1 MIKIC
6 LNFFKRDKI
15 KFLLILSSLLLIPP
29 ILVRGV
35 KYYNVQYLR
44 NCTFSER
51 KCSSIDVGGAA
62 CRVLKSNSPESHLTR
77 YSADSGKTPFAV
89 SEEENQY
96 GNCNIPLPPFQG
108 GFPDSNQ
115 IEDYLH
121 KGYYLHKHYDK
132 NETWYWYTDQ
142 YKPGRK
148 MFSAWGAC
156 CRTPDPDSGCVDINN
171 GNSKI
176 CRHFE
181 RARVLSQSY
190 IGKKCWCRILTY
202 VYKYGCSGCSSSNRV
217 YLDTWKS
224 TVRVEKFVIAFD
236 GDVDSFSDS
245 SLTGCRYF
253 EKQVQGRFASY
264 DGTRPSQDPACTY
277 TKIHNAPD
285 GDWPACNTGGCE
297 PKCNYHSSGPS
308 LTIGQKKPGDW
319 GPYKIWRGNLKIDTS
334 SIPSNAQITYAYLY
348 FNVKEDKSTT
358 DFNIVVQKLDQQ
370 GTGCFSDTLKC
381 YDKKHFSGN
390 YGQISTNGLYP
401 YDYDYIGNKIQLNP
415 AIINKGGTTY
425 IGLRS
430 SRDINSIAPTGNEYI
445 TLTDVWLVVYY
456 KIPLDVHASGFIITH
471 NNDPIAFIDAS
482 GNMYIEGSLH
492 TGNGGNGNF
501 QIKHSGLVVAS
512 IDTSGNLYLKGNL
525 FQSSSPG
532 SSGFIIKHSGST
544 KAQIDTSGNLKLAGS
559 FYSDYN
565 IIW

>member
-29 ILVRGV
+29 VLVRGV

-44 NCTFSER
+44 NCTTSER

-62 CRVLKSNSPESHLTR
+62 CRVLKSNSPESWLTR
-77 YSADSGKTPFAV
+77 YSADSGKTPFAI
-89 SEEENQY
+89 SNEENQH
-96 GNCNIPLPPFQG
+96 GNCNIPLPPFQS
-108 GFPDSNQ
+108 GFPGSNE

-148 MFSAWGAC
+148 MFSDWGAC
-156 CRTPDPDSGCVDINN
+156 CRSPDDSCTDINN
-171 GNSKI
+171 GHNKI
-176 CRHFE
+176 CRHFQ
-181 RARVLSQSY
+181 RARVLNQSY
-190 IGKKCWCRILTY
+190 IGKKCWCNWGFGF
-202 VYKYGCSGCSSSNRV
+202 YKYGCSGCSSSNKV
-217 YLDTWKS
+217 YLDTWQS

-236 GDVDSFSDS
+236 GDVSSFSDS
-245 SLTGCRYF
+245 SLVDCRYF
-253 EKQVQGRFASY
+253 TKRVWDEYACY
-264 DGTRPSQDPACTY
+264 EGTSDSGCTY
-277 TKIHNAPD
+277 AKIHNAPD

-297 PKCNYHSSGPS
+297 PKCNNHCAGPD
-308 LTIGQKKPGDW
+308 LTIGQKKPGWW
-319 GPYKIWRGNLKIDTS
+319 GPYHIWRGNLKIDTS

-358 DFNIVVQKLDQQ
+358 NFNIVVQKLDQQ
-370 GTGCFSDTLKC
+370 GTGCFSKTLGC
-381 YDKKHFSGN
+381 YNKNHFSGN

-401 YDYDYIGNKIQLNP
+401 YDYPDYIGNKIQLNP
-415 AIINKGGTTY
+415 AIINKGGITY

-445 TLTDVWLVVYY
+445 TLTDVQLVVYY
-456 KIPLDVHASGFIITH
+456 KVPSDVHASGFIITH
-471 NNDPIAFIDAS
+471 NNDPIAFIDTS

-492 TGNGGNGNF
+492 TGNGGSGNF

-525 FQSSSPG
+525 FQSSNPG

-559 FYSDYN
+559 FYSGYN